1 MAKGKSKRK
10 KTLPQEELSNEILV
24 EKNIEERP
32 SPVLEVKVPEVKVP
46 EVKVEKTL
54 KVGDRVKVNEE
65 IDSDILGRRIHN
77 GIKNYL
83 YTVKNVREDGYVT
96 IECLTYIFTLP
107 VKDLVLMQKGAK

>member
-10 KTLPQEELSNEILV
+10 KTLPQEELSNAILV

-32 SPVLEVKVPEVKVP
+32 SPVLEVKVPEVKV
-46 EVKVEKTL
+46 EKTL
-54 KVGDRVKVNEE
+54 KVGDRVKVNKE